1 MSSSARQRRRLTG
14 DAPGQATQRTP
25 AERRVTAID
34 AFPLQSADKPLLF
47 VDIDG
52 VISLFG
58 FASDRR
64 PAGTWVNV
72 DGVLHLLSVTA
83 GGHLLAL
90 AQAFDLI
97 WASGW
102 EEKANEHLPLALD
115 LPGPLPFL
123 TFPPR
128 HERPGSHGHWKL
140 ETVLSYAGER
150 PLAWIDDDH
159 GDACAAWAHTRE
171 APTLLVATDPA
182 TGLTDAHVARL
193 TAWARAPTRQRSS

>member
-1 MSSSARQRRRLTG
+1 LTG
-14 DAPGQATQRTP
+14 GAPGQATERTP
-25 AERRVTAID
+25 GERSVTATD
-34 AFPLQSADKPLLF
+34 TNPLQSADKPLLF

-83 GGHLLAL
+83 GGHLLTL
-90 AQAFDLI
+90 AQAFDLV

-102 EEKANEHLPLALD
+102 EEKANEHLPLALS
-115 LPGPLPFL
+115 LPAALPFL

-140 ETVLSYAGER
+140 ESVEAYAGQR
-150 PLAWIDDDH
+150 ALAWIDDDH
-159 GDACAAWAHTRE
+159 GDACAAWARARE
-171 APTLLVATDPA
+171 APTLLVATDAA
-182 TGLTDAHVARL
+182 TGLTDAHVAQL
-193 TAWARAPTRQRSS
+193 TAWARAPTRQPPDP

>member
-1 MSSSARQRRRLTG
+1 VKS
-14 DAPGQATQRTP
+14 
-25 AERRVTAID
+25 
-34 AFPLQSADKPLLF
+34 LQSTDKPLLF

-58 FASDRR
+58 FPSDTR

-72 DGVLHLLSVTA
+72 DGVLHLLSATA
-83 GGHLLAL
+83 SGHLLAL
-90 AQAFDLI
+90 AQVYDLV

-102 EEKANEHLPLALD
+102 EEKANEHLPLTLS

-128 HERPGSHGHWKL
+128 QQQPGPHGHWKL
-140 ETVLSYAGER
+140 DTVEAYAGGR

-159 GDACAAWAHTRE
+159 GDACATWARARE
-171 APTLLVATDPA
+171 APTLLVSTDPA
-182 TGLTDAHVARL
+182 TGLTDAHMARL
-193 TAWARAPTRQRSS
+193 TAWARAPTRQPPG

>member
-1 MSSSARQRRRLTG
+1 LTG
-14 DAPGQATQRTP
+14 DASGQATQPTP
-25 AERRVTAID
+25 AERRVTA
-34 AFPLQSADKPLLF
+34 AGAKPLQSADKPLLF

-90 AQAFDLI
+90 AQAFDLV

-102 EEKANEHLPLALD
+102 EEKANEHLPLVLG
-115 LPGPLPFL
+115 LPAALPFL

-140 ETVLSYAGER
+140 ESVEAYAGQR
-150 PLAWIDDDH
+150 ALAWIDDDH
-159 GDACAAWAHTRE
+159 GDACAAWARARE
-171 APTLLVATDPA
+171 APTLLVATDAA
-182 TGLTDAHVARL
+182 TGLTDAHVAQL
-193 TAWARAPTRQRSS
+193 TAWARAPTRQPPDP

>member
-1 MSSSARQRRRLTG
+1 MKS
-14 DAPGQATQRTP
+14 
-25 AERRVTAID
+25 
-34 AFPLQSADKPLLF
+34 LQSADKPLLF

-83 GGHLLAL
+83 GGHLLTL
-90 AQAFDLI
+90 AQAFDLV

-102 EEKANEHLPLALD
+102 EEKANEHLPLALG
-115 LPGPLPFL
+115 LPAGLPFL
-123 TFPPR
+123 TFSPR
-128 HERPGSHGHWKL
+128 HLRPGSHGHWKL
-140 ETVLSYAGER
+140 ETLEAYAGR
-150 PLAWIDDDH
+150 RALAWIDDDH
-159 GDACAAWAHTRE
+159 GDACAAWARARE

-193 TAWARAPTRQRSS
+193 TAWARAPTRQPPDP

>member
-1 MSSSARQRRRLTG
+1 MAP
-14 DAPGQATQRTP
+14 DANS
-25 AERRVTAID
+25 
-34 AFPLQSADKPLLF
+34 LQSADKPLLF

-58 FASDRR
+58 FRSDTC
-64 PAGTWVNV
+64 PAGAWVNV
-72 DGVLHLLSVTA
+72 DGIPHLLSATA

-90 AQAFDLI
+90 ARIYDLV

-102 EEKANEHLPLALD
+102 EEKANEHLPLALA

-140 ETVLSYAGER
+140 PTVEAHARGR

-159 GDACAAWAHTRE
+159 GPACEAWARARA
-171 APTLLVATDPA
+171 APTLLVATQPP

-193 TAWARAPTRQRSS
+193 TAWVRGLAPTRQPQT

>member
-1 MSSSARQRRRLTG
+1 MTD
-14 DAPGQATQRTP
+14 DAPRQATQPTP
-25 AERRVTAID
+25 AQRRVTAGG
-34 AFPLQSADKPLLF
+34 ANPLQRAEKPLLF

-64 PAGTWVNV
+64 PAGTWINV

-83 GGHLLAL
+83 GGHLLTL
-90 AQAFDLI
+90 AQAFDLV

-102 EEKANEHLPLALD
+102 EEKANEHLPLALA
-115 LPGPLPFL
+115 LPAALPFL

-140 ETVLSYAGER
+140 PTLEAYAGQR

-159 GDACAAWAHTRE
+159 CDACAAWARARG

-193 TAWARAPTRQRSS
+193 TAWARAPTRQPPAP